1 MLLIY
6 FIIKNFIPCSLY
18 FIFKLFVSLLNTN
31 FIAFI
36 KKDIFIIS
44 IISLFF
50 INIKAKNLN
59 MLLIPYFFIFSFKS
73 EYVLILNEFLESIS
87 HHDEKNEK

>member
-18 FIFKLFVSLLNTN
+18 FIFKLLVSLLNTN